1 MSGLYTRN
9 NLSEAGLNATDALQK
24 LYAPQVHQD
33 LLLFAFASRL
43 ESVIYSPS
51 TQSDNQ
57 IYGLINEPLANSAGV
72 VSLRTKFITQGKLG
86 SGADSLVQA
95 LYTFSDEN
103 RVWFDKFPVALDL
116 RSGAELSVGAPIKSS
131 VNGSIVAVSVLG
143 SGEQYSVKDANGVA
157 VTLPA
162 TVNARVVGRE
172 SGSKDAVVTVTV
184 NSDGTISRTSSFEIV
199 SGGSKYIAGEALEL
213 LPSCESYEDPAEDK
227 CLNYSGNALYHDSY
241 ANGEVS
247 TKALLK
253 NERYTYRVKFADRD
267 GFFLFDDKTSKYVY
281 LGLAYDTAQVI
292 SPAPSPSLVLKRQDQ
307 ISSDNLIQLYN
318 LNGRSFFWS
327 YEEGYESSNDI
338 SGNLRSLS
346 GATEELRNGF
356 KYFIQNKRVQ
366 KTEFDKM
373 NNLGSKYNIIEGRNI
388 STEHRMVFRDPD
400 GVLDQSSV
408 DFFALASLSQ
418 PGQVTLSGQ
427 AVPGIWLWTGEKYQ
441 RAFSSD
447 DKAFMSQNGRNYLS
461 PAIYNISGAL
471 LAESGAY
478 KYSVS
483 ASYYKPG
490 EPLTTASIR
499 GFNTQISTLIQN
511 ISSMAGAG
519 GFVFHRT
526 LTVDN
531 LTAPLKLWPLFSY
544 MEGAT
549 IKDAKMLAI

>member
-1 MSGLYTRN
+1 
-9 NLSEAGLNATDALQK
+9 
-24 LYAPQVHQD
+24 
-33 LLLFAFASRL
+33 
-43 ESVIYSPS
+43 
-51 TQSDNQ
+51 
-57 IYGLINEPLANSAGV
+57 
-72 VSLRTKFITQGKLG
+72 
-86 SGADSLVQA
+86 
-95 LYTFSDEN
+95 
-103 RVWFDKFPVALDL
+103 
-116 RSGAELSVGAPIKSS
+116 
-131 VNGSIVAVSVLG
+131 
-143 SGEQYSVKDANGVA
+143 
-157 VTLPA
+157 
-162 TVNARVVGRE
+162 
-172 SGSKDAVVTVTV
+172 VVTVTV
-184 NSDGTISRTSSFEIV
+184 NSDGTISRTSTFDIV

-227 CLNYSGNALYHDSY
+227 CFNYSGNALYHDSY

-292 SPAPSPSLVLKRQDQ
+292 NPAPSPSLVLKRQDQ

-327 YEEGYESSNDI
+327 YEDGYESAEDI
-338 SGNLRSLS
+338 SGSLRNLS
-346 GATEELRNGF
+346 GATETLRDGF

-366 KTEFDKM
+366 KTEFDKT

-447 DKAFMSQNGRNYLS
+447 DKAFMSQNGRLYLS
-461 PAIYNISGAL
+461 PAIYNISGAA

-511 ISSMAGAG
+511 ISSTAGAG

-526 LTVDN
+526 LTVDS
-531 LTAPLKLWPLFSY
+531 LTAQLKLWPLFSY
-544 MEGAT
+544 MEGTT